1 MSQTYRQASSVTP
14 ELQQRDPENRLLAR
28 GPRVRLPAEMIRDQA
43 LAVSGLLVEKV
54 GGPSVKPYQPEGL
67 WQELQGGK
75 GYEPDKGEGL
85 WRRSLYSYWRRTVA
99 PPGMINFDSPTRE
112 TCVVRESRTNTPL
125 QALNLMNDVA
135 FLEASRK
142 LAERVM
148 AAGASPEARIEAAFR
163 LVLARGPGREE
174 SAIFATAL
182 DRFQSYYRQ
191 HPLDAK
197 KFVAQGRAPRDAAL
211 APADLAAYT
220 AISSLLLNTDEA
232 ITKE

>member
-1 MSQTYRQASSVTP
+1 MTLSP
-14 ELQQRDPENRLLAR
+14 LPRLIVEPL
-28 GPRVRLPAEMIRDQA
+28 VRAA
-43 LAVSGLLVEKV
+43 LAEDLGRAGDITSQLTIPVAKQATAKFVARKPGRIAGLIC
-54 GGPSVKPYQPEGL
+54 
-67 WQELQGGK
+67 
-75 GYEPDKGEGL
+75 
-85 WRRSLYSYWRRTVA
+85 A
-99 PPGMINFDSPTRE
+99 
-112 TCVVRESRTNTPL
+112 
-125 QALNLMNDVA
+125 
-135 FLEASRK
+135 
-142 LAERVM
+142 
-148 AAGASPEARIEAAFR
+148 EAAFR

-174 SAIFATAL
+174 SAIFASAL